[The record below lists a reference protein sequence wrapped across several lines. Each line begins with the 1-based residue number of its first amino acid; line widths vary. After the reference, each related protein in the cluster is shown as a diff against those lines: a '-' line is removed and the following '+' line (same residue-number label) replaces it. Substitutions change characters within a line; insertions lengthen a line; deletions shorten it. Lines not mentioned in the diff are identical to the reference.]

1 MGLHFVRPLMALDF
15 IYSHGI
21 EITGIRENLITIH
34 FRFFFI
40 KFNYVAFFFFFFFYE
55 MKVYFWLNNYMTK
68 F

>member
-15 IYSHGI
+15 IYSHRI

-34 FRFFFI
+34 FRFVFL
-40 KFNYVAFFFFFFFYE
+40 KFNYVAFFFYE
-55 MKVYFWLNNYMTK
+55 MKVYFWFSNYMTK